1 MPAVLGEIFI
11 NLIQRL
17 VDDFKLT
24 DVKQINTA
32 LAGGD
37 PKKLPTYHQII
48 LVKNLVGLKNLY
60 KLISFGHLNYFY
72 KRPRTPKSV
81 LNRYREGL
89 IIGSACEAGE
99 LFRAITRGEPW
110 EKLLEIASYYDYLE
124 IQPLGNNMFMVRNGS
139 CDIEQLKEY
148 NRTIVKLGEKL
159 KKARCRNGRRALQ
172 RPERR
177 RRPRHFD
184 GGSGLYGCR

>member
-1 MPAVLGEIFI
+1 MISE
-11 NLIQRL
+11 
-17 VDDFKLT
+17 LT

-81 LNRYREGL
+81 FEPVSRGPAS
-89 IIGSACEAGE
+89 SA
-99 LFRAITRGEPW
+99 LRAKRASCSAPLRDGEPVGR
-110 EKLLEIASYYDYLE
+110 LCSRSLPYYDYLE
-124 IQPLGNNMFMVRNGS
+124 IQPLGNNDVHG
-139 CDIEQLKEY
+139 
-148 NRTIVKLGEKL
+148 
-159 KKARCRNGRRALQ
+159 AQ
-172 RPERR
+172 RLMR
-177 RRPRHFD
+177 
-184 GGSGLYGCR
+184 

>member
-1 MPAVLGEIFI
+1 MLSIF
-11 NLIQRL
+11 
-17 VDDFKLT
+17 T
-24 DVKQINTA
+24 SA
-32 LAGGD
+32 
-37 PKKLPTYHQII
+37 
-48 LVKNLVGLKNLY
+48 
-60 KLISFGHLNYFY
+60 
-72 KRPRTPKSV
+72 TP
-81 LNRYREGL
+81 L

-159 KKARCRNGRRALQ
+159 KKPVVATGDVHFKDPKDAAGRAILMGVRAS
-172 RPERR
+172 RMPMSRR
-177 RRPRHFD
+177 RFTCAPQTK
-184 GGSGLYGCR
+184 C

>member
-1 MPAVLGEIFI
+1 MPPCSARVFI

-72 KRPRTPKSV
+72 KRPAR
-81 LNRYREGL
+81 R
-89 IIGSACEAGE
+89 
-99 LFRAITRGEPW
+99 
-110 EKLLEIASYYDYLE
+110 
-124 IQPLGNNMFMVRNGS
+124 
-139 CDIEQLKEY
+139 
-148 NRTIVKLGEKL
+148 
-159 KKARCRNGRRALQ
+159 KA
-172 RPERR
+172 
-177 RRPRHFD
+177 F
-184 GGSGLYGCR
+184 

>member
-148 NRTIVKLGEKL
+148 NRTIVKLGE
-159 KKARCRNGRRALQ
+159 
-172 RPERR
+172 
-177 RRPRHFD
+177 
-184 GGSGLYGCR
+184 S